1 MQSISEISSVLQMKD
16 LQVRKCYFE
25 LKSNEITKKEL
36 NLEFQVQ
43 TKVDKT
49 NEDEHIILLSVVIN
63 NDSDEFELLVKYK
76 GVFNLL
82 GSESINEELRRTLL
96 TRNTLAIMFPYIRSQ
111 ISLLTTAPGIAPM
124 MIPVLN
130 INNVKIKNIEIGEE

>member
-1 MQSISEISSVLQMKD
+1 MKD